1 MCLYIDR
8 SLYFLAT
15 RLLLF
20 KDHSWLYSPN
30 IGFSSH
36 KGISNSGLH
45 MQLDPADLGHVVRRH
60 PEAEDLA
67 VPRTRGAVT
76 SLLPA
81 YHVNLENETTSY
93 LLNSFPCFDDWI
105 TRNVFNNNS
114 NIILVFVMKHSTNA
128 YYVGR
133 FHSLV
138 VMLNKTQDSSN
149 LCALLLMM

>member
-1 MCLYIDR
+1 MIDG
-8 SLYFLAT
+8 AVGE
-15 RLLLF
+15 
-20 KDHSWLYSPN
+20 H
-30 IGFSSH
+30 
-36 KGISNSGLH
+36 
-45 MQLDPADLGHVVRRH
+45 LDPADLGHVVRRH

-67 VPRTRGAVT
+67 VPRTRGAIT

-81 YHVNLENETTSY
+81 YHVNLENETISY